1 MVTDG
6 ADEFAAGLENTM
18 KSPGELDGPSSS
30 KRRFKK
36 RFRTLRSEM
45 MTDKAEESTVGPEK
59 QMKCHRELM
68 TSLCKSRLTRGLLS
82 VMPEEE
88 GAFQARGSAVS
99 LEDARL
105 TMRTQKSD
113 PATSIPKPATNSPE
127 HSEENR
133 SSRRWSTRSAGPGDD
148 PKVARKS
155 VLFGMM
161 PDTLS
166 FNPEATNSDVKHQ
179 IMKEIR
185 QFGRILKYEKIFK
198 LLEGIQGPPKV
209 RRQFVEF
216 AIKEAARFKRR
227 DLIKH
232 LEKILDKTESD
243 KFLSKDKHSP
253 NL

>member
-1 MVTDG
+1 
-6 ADEFAAGLENTM
+6 
-18 KSPGELDGPSSS
+18 
-30 KRRFKK
+30 
-36 RFRTLRSEM
+36 M

-59 QMKCHRELM
+59 QMKCHGEPM
-68 TSLCKSRLTRGLLS
+68 TSPLCKSRLTRGLLS
-82 VMPEEE
+82 VMLEGE

-99 LEDARL
+99 LED
-105 TMRTQKSD
+105 
-113 PATSIPKPATNSPE
+113 
-127 HSEENR
+127 
-133 SSRRWSTRSAGPGDD
+133 DD
-148 PKVARKS
+148 PKVTRKS

-161 PDTLS
+161 PDKLS
-166 FNPEATNSDVKHQ
+166 FNPEAMNSDVKHQ

-185 QFGRILKYEKIFK
+185 QFGRKYEKIFK

-232 LEKILDKTESD
+232 LEKILDKIESD

-253 NL
+253 NI